1 MIFFLSLSLS
11 RTIGPKS
18 ISFVVQLDDDEKSV
32 KNSSF
37 KSSRLPKRL
46 QRLQEEQDKNP
57 TYLTAEE
64 IAERQKLAEKRR
76 KSALEERIMKSKQ
89 FQAKVFAVNRS
100 ENRSIQSNNS
110 LTNSPNEKG
119 SRTSTVKQVTS
130 KNAK

>member
-1 MIFFLSLSLS
+1 M
-11 RTIGPKS
+11 
-18 ISFVVQLDDDEKSV
+18 VQLDDDEKSV

-89 FQAKVFAVNRS
+89 FQAKVFAANRS

-110 LTNSPNEKG
+110 LTNSPKEKG